1 MRKLNVQKTLWSE
14 RPCTILVIRFWNFT
28 MFQYRFQLPQVML
41 NLIFSM
47 SLRVLSQD
55 VRKFK
60 TENLIR
66 KLGNIGKFSNL
77 VEDIAQCLVFP
88 PEIKLWLQQSKITQ
102 CNYQT
107 FLVPS
112 KFTGFIQSISN
123 ISFGIAVAREKLPSK
138 MRVLLYHIGQNIL
151 VEYYFSLKIFHSVW

>member
-1 MRKLNVQKTLWSE
+1 M
-14 RPCTILVIRFWNFT
+14 
-28 MFQYRFQLPQVML
+28 PQVML

-88 PEIKLWLQQSKITQ
+88 PEIKLWL
-102 CNYQT
+102 
-107 FLVPS
+107 
-112 KFTGFIQSISN
+112 
-123 ISFGIAVAREKLPSK
+123 
-138 MRVLLYHIGQNIL
+138 
-151 VEYYFSLKIFHSVW
+151 